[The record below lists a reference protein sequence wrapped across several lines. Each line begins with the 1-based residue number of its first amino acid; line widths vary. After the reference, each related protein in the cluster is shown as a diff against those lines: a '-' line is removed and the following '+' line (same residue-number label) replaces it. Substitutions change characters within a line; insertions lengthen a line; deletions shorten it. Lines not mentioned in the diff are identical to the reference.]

1 MVRYQDRL
9 ARRLL
14 DDRLK
19 RLQLLVMQIPAGAF
33 IVIDSPGSALQA
45 F

>member
-19 RLQLLVMQIPAGAF
+19 RLQLLVMQIPAGALI
-33 IVIDSPGSALQA
+33 IVNCTGGALQA
-45 F
+45 L